1 LLALPGSFGGGWLR
15 SPADAWGPVAVSG
28 AVALSAF
35 VIIEFYFI
43 LFILLCVQQSI
54 LISFIEF

>member
-43 LFILLCVQQSI
+43 YFIVCSTKHFDF
-54 LISFIEF
+54 FIDF